1 MHKILFVDD
10 EQNILS
16 SMRRQL
22 RKNFEVHTDTSP
34 ESALTKLREGERF
47 AVVVSDYRMPGMNG
61 VEFLG
66 YVRKLC
72 PDTTRVMLTGFADL
86 DNAIKAV
93 NDGNV
98 FRFLTKPCSEE
109 KLRDN
114 LREAV
119 RQYELVTAKKIL
131 LEKTLKGSIELV
143 TEITQLVHP
152 ESGANSNVVKR
163 QATFLAKKKQV
174 KDMWRYEIAAM
185 LCQLG
190 SVILP
195 ETIIAKRMNGEDLT
209 PEEVQLYEMHPMVA
223 QGLISKLPRLEKVG
237 EMVEYQMKG
246 FDGSGIPR
254 DGVEGEDIPLG
265 GRILKIVL
273 DYNIFLSREGS
284 TQAAFK
290 MLEDNYDQYDPELM
304 YYFEGMLG
312 VEARYVVKEVSM
324 HDLEPGMIFYQDVVS
339 DQGALLFRKSL
350 EIDKSKID
358 RLAMYAK
365 KIKIKEPFKVL
376 VPG

>member
-1 MHKILFVDD
+1 MHRVLFVDD
-10 EQNILS
+10 EENILS

-22 RKNFEVHTDTSP
+22 RKIFEVHTDNSP
-34 ESALTKLREGERF
+34 ESALTKLKDGERF

-61 VEFLG
+61 VDFLG
-66 YVRKLC
+66 HVRKLC
-72 PDTTRVMLTGFADL
+72 PDSTRVMLTGYADL

-98 FRFLTKPCSEE
+98 FRFLTKPCPEE
-109 KLRDN
+109 KLLNN
-114 LREAV
+114 LKEAV

-152 ESGANSNVVKR
+152 DFGANANIVKR
-163 QATFLAKKKQV
+163 QATYLARKKEV
-174 KDMWRYEIAAM
+174 KDLWRYEIAAM

-195 ETIIAKRMNGEDLT
+195 ETVLSKQISGDPFNA
-209 PEEVQLYEMHPMVA
+209 EELQLFEMHPMVA

-254 DGVEGEDIPLG
+254 DSVVGEDIPLG

-273 DYNIFLSREGS
+273 DYNKYLSREGS
-284 TQAAFK
+284 SQAAFK
-290 MLEDNYDQYDPELM
+290 HLEDNDERYDPELM

-312 VEARYVVKEVSM
+312 VEARYVVKDVM
-324 HDLEPGMIFYQDVVS
+324 MNDLESGMIFYEDVVS

-358 RLAMYAK
+358 RLFMYAK
-365 KIKIKEPFKVL
+365 KIGIKEPLKVL

>member
-1 MHKILFVDD
+1 MHSILFVDD

-22 RKNFEVHTDTSP
+22 RKFFDVHTDSSP
-34 ESALTKLREGERF
+34 ESALTKLRNGERF
-47 AVVVSDYRMPGMNG
+47 AVVVSDYRMPVMNG

-66 YVRKLC
+66 LVRKIC
-72 PDTTRVMLTGFADL
+72 PDSTRVMLTGYADL

-98 FRFLTKPCSEE
+98 FRFLTKPCPEE
-109 KLRDN
+109 RLHEN
-114 LREAV
+114 LKEAV

-152 ESGANSNVVKR
+152 DFGANSNVVKR
-163 QATFLAKKKQV
+163 QVTYLAKKKQV
-174 KDMWRYEIAAM
+174 TDLWRYEIAAM

-195 ETIIAKRMNGEDLT
+195 EAVLAKQINGVAFNA
-209 PEEVQLYEMHPMVA
+209 EEVQLFEMHPMVA

-237 EMVEYQMKG
+237 KMVEYQMKG

-254 DGVEGEDIPLG
+254 DGVEGEKIPLG

-273 DYNIFLSREGS
+273 DYNKYFAREGS
-284 TQAAFK
+284 SQGAFK
-290 MLEDNYDQYDPELM
+290 QLEDNYDHYDPELM

-312 VEARYVVKEVSM
+312 VEARYVVKEVTM
-324 HDLEPGMIFYQDVVS
+324 KELESGMIFYEDVVS

-358 RLAMYAK
+358 RLYMYAK
-365 KIKIKEPFKVL
+365 KISINEPLKVL

>member
-1 MHKILFVDD
+1 MHKVLFVDD
-10 EQNILS
+10 EENILS
-16 SMRRQL
+16 SLRRQL
-22 RKNFEVHTDTSP
+22 RKVFEVHTDSSP
-34 ESALTKLREGERF
+34 ESALEKLNNGERF

-61 VEFLG
+61 VDFLG
-66 YVRKLC
+66 HVRKIC
-72 PDTTRVMLTGFADL
+72 PDSTRVMLTGYADL

-98 FRFLTKPCSEE
+98 FRFLTKPCPEE
-109 KLRDN
+109 KLLEN
-114 LREAV
+114 LKEAV

-152 ESGANSNVVKR
+152 DFGANANVVKR
-163 QATFLAKKKQV
+163 QTTYLAKKKQV
-174 KDMWRYEIAAM
+174 KDLWRYEIAAM

-195 ETIIAKRMNGEDLT
+195 ETVLTKRISGDSFN
-209 PEEVQLYEMHPMVA
+209 PEELQLYEMHPMVA

-237 EMVEYQMKG
+237 AMVEYQMKG

-254 DGVEGEDIPLG
+254 DGVEGEKIPLG

-273 DYNIFLSREGS
+273 DYNKYLAREGS
-284 TQAAFK
+284 SQAAFK
-290 MLEDNYDQYDPELM
+290 HLEDNYEKYDPELM

-312 VEARYVVKEVSM
+312 VEARYVVKEVMISE
-324 HDLEPGMIFYQDVVS
+324 LLAGMIFYEDVVS

-358 RLAMYAK
+358 RLNMYAK
-365 KIKIKEPFKVL
+365 KIGINEPLKVL